1 MGKMEAVKMRKY
13 CNQCGR
19 EVETRIISK
28 QEKYE
33 VCGETFDVDAQVL
46 VCMDC
51 GGELFCEE
59 LDNDTLLKAYNEY
72 RKNHKL
78 LLPDEIKKIREQYG
92 LSQRGFA
99 KLLNWGDKTIHRYEN
114 GSIQD
119 KAHNSLL
126 LFLREPEN
134 MKKYLSDNE
143 IMLDERQKNKLLDTI
158 NSIEKNFGKSKA
170 DKVAKMFFSDVPSI
184 QNGYKVFDYEKLCAV
199 VLFFANKSEEL
210 LKVKLLK
217 LINYTDMIYYK
228 ENGVSITGG
237 SYLHM
242 QYGPV
247 LQNYDIIF
255 GMMTADNIMHI
266 DIVFDNG
273 YEKHKVVSDH
283 EFPKGVL
290 TKAEIDVLERIYNK
304 FSDFGSAEISNYSH
318 NEKGYSS
325 TKHGEIIPYSYA
337 KEIQLD

>member
-1 MGKMEAVKMRKY
+1 MRKY
-13 CNQCGR
+13 CEQCGN
-19 EVETRIISK
+19 EVDTKIVNK
-28 QEKYE
+28 NEKYE
-33 VCGETFDVDAQVL
+33 VCGEIFEVEAQVL
-46 VCMDC
+46 LCDVC
-51 GGELFCEE
+51 GEELFCEE
-59 LDNDTLLKAYNEY
+59 LDNATLVKVYNEY
-72 RKNHKL
+72 KRKHKL
-78 LLPDEIKKIREQYG
+78 LLPDEIKSIREQYG

-126 LFLREPEN
+126 LFLRDPEN
-134 MKKYLSDNE
+134 MKKYLAENE
-143 IMLDERQKNKLLDTI
+143 ILLEERQKERLLKTI
-158 NSIEKNFGKSKA
+158 DLIEHKTCKSKV
-170 DKVAKMFFSDVPSI
+170 KRVTEMFFSDVPSI
-184 QNGYKVFDYEKLCAV
+184 KNGYKVFDYDKLCAI

-217 LINYTDMIYYK
+217 LINYSDMVYYK

-255 GMMTADNIMHI
+255 GMMAADNIMHI

-273 YEKHKVVSDH
+273 FEKHKVVSDR
-283 EFPKGVL
+283 EFPSGIL
-290 TKAEIDVLERIYNK
+290 TETETDVLERIYNK
-304 FSDFGSAEISNYSH
+304 FSDFGSVEISNYSH

-337 KEIQLD
+337 KEIRLD